1 MSPYMAW
8 WFLGSAIMNN
18 KIQCREYKLDLT
30 TILKYKVNVANSNS
44 TCKYT
49 WSLNSPFLPLNSS
62 NLDLLLNLFTSL
74 YAQQFWM
81 LPNCYSKL
89 HQHLQLSMHTLLQKD
104 LSIKRRLAS
113 MYESVLR
120 SVRCKLMKFRL
131 KKLSFNYNRNWHT
144 LLIHLTGCFKFIA
157 ILWLKTCVHTGH
169 VQIESTCISVGFFF
183 CISHYCHLFS

>member
-1 MSPYMAW
+1 
-8 WFLGSAIMNN
+8 
-18 KIQCREYKLDLT
+18 
-30 TILKYKVNVANSNS
+30 
-44 TCKYT
+44 
-49 WSLNSPFLPLNSS
+49 
-62 NLDLLLNLFTSL
+62 
-74 YAQQFWM
+74 M

-183 CISHYCHLFS
+183 LHFTLLPLVLLNNRLTDFQFKNRYLNIQTFRIDKKRQNIYMLMVTCHVALGIYFSGFLEYVSMYM